1 MRAFFFSIL
10 GYFLTPPGV
19 VLMGFMDASLVFF
32 LPLGIDF
39 VVILMAARKPELFWL
54 YALLATIGSVAGA
67 AATFW
72 IGRKVGEHG
81 LSHFVGQRRLEQISS
96 KVSDGASASV
106 ALLAIIP
113 PPFPFTPFV
122 MTTGALG
129 CNAWAFLGTLTA
141 MRAIRFGIES
151 ALARRYGTG
160 ILGWMKTPSF
170 KMVVGAFIALA
181 LIGTVISAI
190 ALVRSTRRG
199 AKSDNE
205 AGRRPPRNARAA
217 THPR

>member
-10 GYFLTPPGV
+10 GYFLTPVGV

-39 VVILMAARKPELFWL
+39 VVILMAARKPDLFWL

-72 IGRKVGEHG
+72 IGRMVGEHG
-81 LSHFVGQRRLEQISS
+81 LARFVGERRLKQIAS

-199 AKSDNE
+199 ARSDTE
-205 AGRRPPRNARAA
+205 AGRRPPRDARAA

>member
-10 GYFLTPPGV
+10 GYFLTPVGV

-39 VVILMAARKPELFWL
+39 VVILMAARKPDLFWL
-54 YALLATIGSVAGA
+54 YALLGTIGSVAGA
-67 AATFW
+67 AMTFW
-72 IGRKVGEHG
+72 IGRKIGEHG
-81 LSHFVGQRRLEQISS
+81 LTRFVDERRLERISK
-96 KVSDGASASV
+96 KVSGGASASV

-113 PPFPFTPFV
+113 PPFAFTPFV

-129 CNAWAFLGTLTA
+129 CNAWPFLSTLTA

-151 ALARRYGTG
+151 ALARRYGAG
-160 ILGWMKTPSF
+160 ILGWMKTSSF

-181 LIGTVISAI
+181 LIGTVLSAI

-199 AKSDNE
+199 AKSDSE
-205 AGRRPPRNARAA
+205 AGPPHRRNARAA